1 MKNLILALLLVLVFS
16 FYAQSQTLAD
26 IELVES
32 IPVETSLDNPDIRN
46 THEVWLEM
54 VTRARRSLDIEQFY
68 VSNEPGR
75 FFEHVLAA
83 IYAAADRGVKVR
95 LIVDARMY
103 KTYPGS
109 VDSLGRYR
117 NIEVR
122 RIDFGPIG
130 GGIQHAKYFIVDGK
144 ELFVGSQNFDWRS
157 LEHIHE
163 LGLRINTREIAAA
176 YGEIFELDWK
186 LSALPQGNV
195 KEFAPKPKKAAKPV
209 RLTGP
214 GGEIVDIVPTF
225 SPKGWIADTTNWDER
240 AIVGLINGA
249 RKSVTLQF
257 LSYSSRERQG
267 GSYTAIEDAM
277 KNAAQRGVRV
287 RMIVSDWAKGTS
299 AVEGLKSLATVPNIE
314 VAFTSIPE
322 WSGGY
327 VSFARVEHCKV
338 IIADSEKFWLGTSN
352 HSKSYFHTSR
362 NLGVICTGKQL
373 AGILTR
379 IFDKSWN
386 SPYKQ
391 LITQDGVYEPR
402 KHGERK

>member
-1 MKNLILALLLVLVFS
+1 
-16 FYAQSQTLAD
+16 
-26 IELVES
+26 
-32 IPVETSLDNPDIRN
+32 
-46 THEVWLEM
+46 M
-54 VTRARRSLDIEQFY
+54 V
-68 VSNEPGR
+68 
-75 FFEHVLAA
+75 
-83 IYAAADRGVKVR
+83 
-95 LIVDARMY
+95 

-122 RIDFGPIG
+122 PIDFGPIG

-163 LGLRINTREIAAA
+163 LGLRINNRAMAAA

-186 LSALPQGNV
+186 LSVLPQGNV
-195 KEFAPKPKKAAKPV
+195 KEFAPSPKKAAKPV

-214 GGEIVDIVPTF
+214 GGESVDVLPTF
-225 SPKGWIADTTNWDER
+225 SPIGWIADTTNWDER
-240 AIVGLINGA
+240 AIIALINGA
-249 RKSVTLQF
+249 RKSLTLQF

-287 RMIVSDWAKGTS
+287 RMIVSDWAKGSS

-391 LITQDGVYEPR
+391 LITQDGVYEAR
-402 KHGERK
+402 EHGERK